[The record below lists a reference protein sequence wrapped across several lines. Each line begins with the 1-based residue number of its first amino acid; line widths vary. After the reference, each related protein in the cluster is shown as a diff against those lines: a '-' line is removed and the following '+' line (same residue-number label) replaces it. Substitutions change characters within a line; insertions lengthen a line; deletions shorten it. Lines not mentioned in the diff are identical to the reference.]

1 VILPGIAAL
10 QDQLLLWMVAGIRPG
25 AAFLAAPVFGQAAV
39 PPQLRLVVALAV
51 GMPALLGGGVVLP
64 EQGIVSLAGLMM
76 IISEVVLGLALGF
89 AVQIGFAASLLAG
102 EAISNAMGLGFAAMV
117 NPLSGQMSPAVGQF
131 LSALATFLFL
141 VSGGHLAL
149 AGIIADSY
157 HAMPMGQSWLTFRAV
172 EGLARFGGLIFSAGL
187 SVALPVGFA
196 MVMVQLVLGIIARA
210 TPTLN
215 LFAVGMPSAL
225 LAGVVLLAMALP
237 AMAEGLVSAL
247 MAGLD
252 HAALIAK
259 G

>member
-1 VILPGIAAL
+1 VILHGFAAL
-10 QDQLLLWMVAGIRPG
+10 QDQLLLWMVVGIRPG

-51 GMPALLGGGVVLP
+51 GMPALVGSVVVLP
-64 EQGIVSLAGLMM
+64 EQGIISLPGLLL

-89 AVQIGFAASLLAG
+89 AVQIGFSSSLLAG

-131 LSALATFLFL
+131 LSVLATFLFL

-149 AGIIADSY
+149 AGIIAESY
-157 HAMPMGQSWLTFRAV
+157 RAMPLGQSWLSLQAL
-172 EGLARFGGLIFSAGL
+172 EGLAHFGGLIFSAGL

-196 MVMVQLVLGIIARA
+196 IVMVQIVLGIIARS

-215 LFAVGMPSAL
+215 LFAVGMPAAM